1 MRWGLHRQRAF
12 GRSRTRGRDRK
23 RSTAAVIGA
32 ALIVFAAAGAVAQS
46 PHPSAPP
53 APILYD
59 VDHLGGYAAQVRW
72 RFVHRDGNRTWVCDS
87 AGSAVF
93 LGGNR
98 FLTAAH
104 VVDQNPFTDDCAKF
118 GIAELVVRFGAAEL
132 HGRLVGA
139 TRWTDEGGLSYAG
152 GADLALIEVDARMI
166 PVEVRQAAPLAFCP
180 SDLSPGAAVRVA
192 TQYGVYATTTAPRV
206 NDEFA
211 RIDLASRHG
220 FSGAGVFDPT
230 RRCLI
235 GILSSG
241 DINGANYVANDVT
254 RRFLDK
260 PPPAPGWAGRA
271 VQ

>member
-1 MRWGLHRQRAF
+1 MGWDLHRQRAF
-12 GRSRTRGRDRK
+12 FLPRMRRHDGKKATI
-23 RSTAAVIGA
+23 TVIGA

-46 PHPSAPP
+46 PHPSASP
-53 APILYD
+53 APVPYD
-59 VDHLGGYAAQVRW
+59 VDHLGAYAAQVSW
-72 RFVHRDGNRTWVCDS
+72 RLVHRDGNRTWICNS

-104 VVDQNPFTDDCAKF
+104 LVDQNPFTDDCAKF
-118 GIAELVVRFGAAEL
+118 GTADLVVRFGSAEL

-139 TRWTDEGGLSYAG
+139 TRWTDEGGLSYGG
-152 GADLALIEVDARMI
+152 GADLALIQVDARMI

-180 SDLSPGAAVRVA
+180 SDVSPGAAVRVA

-220 FSGAGVFDPT
+220 FSGAGVFDPA

-260 PPPAPGWAGRA
+260 PPPAPGLAGRA